1 MELARGGPLAGRTG
15 KLLANANDSQYD
27 NTHSASGKQALSERK
42 PNPPQDEEARP
53 LAGKPSVPANRIAS
67 RALFGDAAVVL
78 IEHEGET
85 YSLRRTRLGKLILT
99 K

>member
-1 MELARGGPLAGRTG
+1 MELARGGPLAGRG
-15 KLLANANDSQYD
+15 AELLANANNSQYD
-27 NTHSASGKQALSERK
+27 NTHDSPGNQALSDRK
-42 PNPPQDEEARP
+42 PLPTQDREAP
-53 LAGKPSVPANRIAS
+53 APAGAPAAGPVRIAS
-67 RALFGDAAVVL
+67 RALFGDASLVL